1 MYVNSRLNL
10 SRKITFFVCLH
21 VRSLRMQ
28 HTTTICVHT
37 GCFMNSAYLPP
48 PTKLGQGN
56 IFRSVCQE
64 FCPQGGV

>member
-37 GCFMNSAYLPP
+37 GCFMNSA
-48 PTKLGQGN
+48 KLNLFTVIFKPSVRVVADISKFPVN
-56 IFRSVCQE
+56 I
-64 FCPQGGV
+64 